1 MRLKDCWF
9 TFVLFLWL
17 TINISA
23 EPQEFALI
31 KRLRFISGQPLGLK
45 HCLCGPIYT
54 PVCGS
59 DGKTYP
65 NICTAMC
72 KVTVS
77 NFFPSSRRQIYT
89 MYIFRR
95 TSGSYRLCTNHRFWF
110 KCMLNLVTYSFYYSC
125 LPLIHNY

>member
-1 MRLKDCWF
+1 MGL
-9 TFVLFLWL
+9 VLFLWL
-17 TINISA
+17 AINISS

-72 KVTVS
+72 KVTVMKCLGKCPCTPQEVEKNES
-77 NFFPSSRRQIYT
+77 KSENNITVGSKSVSSTAPPNIKDDLFQ
-89 MYIFRR
+89 
-95 TSGSYRLCTNHRFWF
+95 
-110 KCMLNLVTYSFYYSC
+110 
-125 LPLIHNY
+125 